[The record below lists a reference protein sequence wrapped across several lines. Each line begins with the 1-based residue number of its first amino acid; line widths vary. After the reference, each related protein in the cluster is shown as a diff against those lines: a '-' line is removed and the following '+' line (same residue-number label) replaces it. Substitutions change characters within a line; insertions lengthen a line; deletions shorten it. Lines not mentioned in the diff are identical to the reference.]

1 MTTLLAFLFVLG
13 VLVFVHELGHF
24 LAARRIGVR
33 VITFSLG
40 FGPKLLSTTR
50 GDTEYAI
57 SAIPLG
63 GYVKMAGESVEDVR
77 SGAPDEFLSKTKWQR
92 FQVLIMGPV
101 MNILLAVIVMAVVL
115 AQGAEV
121 PAYHDE
127 PPVIGTVK
135 PGSPAQKA
143 GLLRGDRIL
152 TVAGDKVDT
161 WDKFDLQI
169 GTRPSRDVALTLQRD
184 GNTQSATVR
193 PDAQGKYEIGDIGVL
208 PDATPIVASLIKG
221 DVAEKAGLK
230 PGDVVVAVNG
240 ERMVQG
246 SQLTEAIS
254 RNANKPIDLTIRRGG
269 QEIHVAVTP
278 QKRGDRGMIGVLISE
293 PTKSFK
299 PGPFEA
305 LKLSVQRNI
314 EFGGLIFKTLG
325 GLFTGSTS
333 PRQLMGPVAIAQLSG
348 ESAQAGWIALF
359 TLMASISLNLGLL
372 NLMPIPILDGGHI
385 LIMALEGIARRDFSA
400 QVKEKMLLAG
410 FALILLLMVTVIYN
424 DLTRISWI
432 ERLWDPLESTCRH
445 ASLSIL

>member
-1 MTTLLAFLFVLG
+1 VTTILAFLFVLG

-24 LAARRIGVR
+24 LAARRLGVR

-50 GDTEYAI
+50 GDTEYAV

-101 MNILLAVIVMAVVL
+101 MNLLLAVIVMAVVL

-127 PPVIGTVK
+127 PPVIGAVK

-152 TVAGDKVDT
+152 TVAGDAVDT
-161 WDKFDLQI
+161 WDRFDIEI
-169 GTRPSRDVALTLQRD
+169 GTRPSRDVSLTFQRD
-184 GNTQSATVR
+184 GNTQSATLR

-240 ERMVQG
+240 ERMVQR
-246 SQLTEAIS
+246 SQLTDAIS
-254 RNANKPIDLTIRRGG
+254 RNADTPTDLTIRRAG
-269 QEIHVAVTP
+269 QEIHIAVTP
-278 QKRGDRGMIGVLISE
+278 QKRGDRGMIGILISE

-299 PGPFEA
+299 PGPLEA
-305 LKLSVQRNI
+305 VKLSVQRNI

-410 FALILLLMVTVIYN
+410 FVLILLLMVTVIYN

-432 ERLWDPLESTCRH
+432 ERLMPWRN
-445 ASLSIL
+445 

>member
-1 MTTLLAFLFVLG
+1 MTTLLAFLFVLS

-33 VITFSLG
+33 VLTFSIG
-40 FGPKLLSTTR
+40 FGPKLLSITR

-101 MNILLAVIVMAVVL
+101 MNILLAVVVMAVVL

-121 PAYHDE
+121 PAYHDQ
-127 PPVIGTVK
+127 PPVLGAVK
-135 PGSPAQKA
+135 PGSPADKA
-143 GLLRGDRIL
+143 GLQRGDRIL
-152 TVAGDKVDT
+152 TVDRNEVPT
-161 WDKFDLQI
+161 WDRFDLEI
-169 GTRPSRDVALTLQRD
+169 GTRPSRDVSLTFVRD
-184 GNTQSATVR
+184 GNTRDATLR

-208 PDATPIVASLIKG
+208 PDATPIVASLVKG
-221 DVAEKAGLK
+221 DLAEKAGLK

-240 ERMVQG
+240 ERMVQR
-246 SQLTEAIS
+246 SQLIDVIS
-254 RNANKPIDLTIRRGG
+254 RSAGKRTDLTIRRNG
-269 QEIHVAVTP
+269 QEMHIEVTP
-278 QKRGDRGMIGVLISE
+278 EKRGDRGILGFYISE

-299 PGPFEA
+299 PGPLEA
-305 LKLSVQRNI
+305 LTLSVQRNY
-314 EFGGLIFKTLG
+314 EMSGLIFKTLG
-325 GLFTGSTS
+325 GLFVGTTS

-359 TLMASISLNLGLL
+359 MLMASISLNLGLL
-372 NLMPIPILDGGHI
+372 NLMPIPVLDGGHI

-410 FALILLLMVTVIYN
+410 FVVILLLMVTVIYN

-432 ERLWDPLESTCRH
+432 NRLMPWRN
-445 ASLSIL
+445 